1 MRCPKL
7 IKEKTDLCSQN
18 SNYCPSKFELREY
31 CRTRLHKI
39 CPFYLGYH
47 HGANLKET
55 KNALPV
61 F

>member
-7 IKEKTDLCSQN
+7 VKEKTDLCSQN
-18 SNYCPSKFELREY
+18 PNYCPSKFELREY

-39 CPFYLGYH
+39 CPFFRGYH
-47 HGANLKET
+47 HSANLKET
-55 KNALPV
+55 ENALSV